1 MQRDVFA
8 LRKSNVVV
16 YFTYKFACLSDFNDS
31 HCRTQAYHIMFT
43 ENDQAE
49 QHSSTHKMQMLHMHV
64 NIYMSS
70 DTFFRA
76 GEINFKTFRYHF
88 S

>member
-1 MQRDVFA
+1 
-8 LRKSNVVV
+8 
-16 YFTYKFACLSDFNDS
+16 
-31 HCRTQAYHIMFT
+31 MFT

-49 QHSSTHKMQMLHMHV
+49 QHSSTHEMQMLHMHV

-76 GEINFKTFRYHF
+76 GENTSLDIQLSFKLNFF
-88 S
+88 

>member
-1 MQRDVFA
+1 
-8 LRKSNVVV
+8 
-16 YFTYKFACLSDFNDS
+16 
-31 HCRTQAYHIMFT
+31 MFT
-43 ENDQAE
+43 DKDQAE
-49 QHSSTHKMQMLHMHV
+49 QHSSTNKMQMLHMHV